1 MNFALILFVLV
12 IITGVAWVA
21 DKLVFLPQ
29 RRRAADAAVAEFDRQ
44 QARVGERFADENA
57 PQTRARLRDENLRQ
71 PWWLEYSASFFPVIL
86 VVFVVRSFVVEP
98 FKIPSGSMVPTLL
111 VGDFI
116 LVNKYDYGIRL
127 PITNTK
133 ITQGRPLQR
142 GDVVVFRYPIDP
154 STNFIKRLVGL
165 PGDHVVVQDNR
176 IIINGKEVPFTYD
189 AKYNDGCYENLTQI
203 DEHLGKHDHKA
214 IFCPVALD
222 RQPVLPGCSRGG
234 VRGYVCGDE
243 DAPGFMRTPPFVGDV
258 PPGQYLM
265 MGDNRDNSDD
275 GRSWGFVPEQNLVGK
290 ATRIWFNWDPHRAG
304 GPQWHRIGMA
314 IH

>member
-21 DKLVFLPQ
+21 DKLVFMPQ

-57 PQTRARLRDENLRQ
+57 PQTRARLRDEKLRQ

-116 LVNKYDYGIRL
+116 LVNKFEYGIRL

-133 ITQGRPLQR
+133 ITEGRTPAR
-142 GDVVVFRYPIDP
+142 GDVVVFRYPKDE
-154 STNFIKRLVGL
+154 SVDYIKRVIGL
-165 PGDHVVVQDNR
+165 PGDVIEYQDKKLT
-176 IIINGKEVPFTYD
+176 INGKPVPEAPLPDYLD
-189 AKYNDGCYENLTQI
+189 EERLGYAKQFEEDIDGRKN
-203 DEHLGKHDHKA
+203 A
-214 IFCPVALD
+214 ILNNPAV
-222 RQPVLPGCSRGG
+222 
-234 VRGYVCGDE
+234 
-243 DAPGFMRTPPFVGDV
+243 PPFIVGAEDFPYRDNCTYNARGVICKV
-258 PPGQYLM
+258 PPGNYFM
-265 MGDNRDNSDD
+265 MGDNRDNSADS
-275 GRSWGFVPEQNLVGK
+275 RYWGFAPDRNIVGR
-290 ATRIWFNWDPHRAG
+290 AFFIWMNFSDLK
-304 GPQWHRIGMA
+304 RIGSF
-314 IH
+314 H